1 MSGAPD
7 ESVNGPFN
15 NGGGGFGFAP
25 ELRFL
30 ASQQT
35 EKVLPVRDDDQGRDQ
50 QAEEG
55 QGPVFD

>member
-1 MSGAPD
+1 MRVSIG
-7 ESVNGPFN
+7 SLRWGR
-15 NGGGGFGFAP
+15 GFRFCP

-35 EKVLPVRDDDQGRDQ
+35 EKVLPVCNDDQGGNQ